1 MIIFENIDTKET
13 YGIDREREGKY
24 YRAKLSAL
32 INSSNMNV
40 NADRGQDFGIRLI
53 PEQQALIEQWE
64 ADPTMIEKVS
74 NFAKVMVDDLTHT
87 EFLSYLLYQQELGTA
102 PDSKQN
108 SERRNSQRD
117 YELRVEALRVG
128 KPKVMAAFEPKI
140 ARGQETIEDFMNGD
154 LTGDSSGDKVIDE
167 TSEISEKEL
176 AELDKLIDEG
186 EKKESVT
193 TASTPAA
200 LTPQQKANATKKAK
214 AEAEAKASEK

>member
-1 MIIFENIDTKET
+1 MIIFENIDTGET

-32 INSSNMNV
+32 INSSNMNI
-40 NADRGQDFGIRLI
+40 NADRGQDFGFRLI

-87 EFLSYLLYQQELGTA
+87 EFLSYLLYQQELGTS
-102 PDSKQN
+102 PDNKQN
-108 SERRNSQRD
+108 SDRRNSQRD

-128 KPKVMAAFEPKI
+128 KPKAMPAFDSKI
-140 ARGQETIEDFMNGD
+140 ARGEETLEDFMNGD
-154 LTGDSSGDKVIDE
+154 LTGDSSGDIVIDE
-167 TSEISEKEL
+167 ASEISEDDI

-186 EKKESVT
+186 EKTEV
-193 TASTPAA
+193 P

-214 AEAEAKASEK
+214 AEATSKASEK

>member
-13 YGIDREREGKY
+13 YGVDRASEGKY

-87 EFLSYLLYQQELGTA
+87 EFLAYLLYQQELGTT
-102 PDSKQN
+102 PENKQTAD
-108 SERRNSQRD
+108 RRDSQRD

-128 KPKVMAAFEPKI
+128 KPKGMTAFEPKA
-140 ARGQETIEDFMNGD
+140 ARGKETLDDFINGD
-154 LTGDSSGDKVIDE
+154 VSGNKAVEAPKLVESKAVIAKVAE
-167 TSEISEKEL
+167 T
-176 AELDKLIDEG
+176 
-186 EKKESVT
+186 
-193 TASTPAA
+193 TP
-200 LTPQQKANATKKAK
+200 KAK
-214 AEAEAKASEK
+214 AK